1 MALVGAS
8 VRPAL
13 FWCAEL
19 EKGSELMNTSHRKF
33 VKPGDLL
40 PGDFVHGSNRVVYHV
55 RPLTLRQQVRVFFT
69 DGTQGDYAEDIA
81 LSVRRRGST
90 LEQY

>member
-1 MALVGAS
+1 MT
-8 VRPAL
+8 
-13 FWCAEL
+13 
-19 EKGSELMNTSHRKF
+19 TSHRKF

-40 PGDFVHGSNRVVYHV
+40 PGDFIHGSDRVVYFARCHSY
-55 RPLTLRQQVRVFFT
+55 RGKLRVYFT
-69 DGTQGDYAEDIA
+69 DGTQGDYPEDIA